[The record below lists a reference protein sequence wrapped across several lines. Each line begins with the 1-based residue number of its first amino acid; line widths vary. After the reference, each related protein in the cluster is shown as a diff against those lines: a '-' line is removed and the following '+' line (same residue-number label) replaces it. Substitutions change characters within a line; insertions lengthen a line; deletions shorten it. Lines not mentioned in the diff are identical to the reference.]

1 MMTTRSSAKIDSL
14 IPNPRNNRV
23 HPPEQIEMLKA
34 SIERFGQPQAVLAR
48 KHNRMLIAGH
58 AIHQAMLELGLPE
71 IEVAFWDIDQP
82 SADEF
87 LLADNRLAEL
97 SHFDRDRTRALLESV
112 PEDDFAALGFS
123 TEDIEALFK
132 EAASHAINVYEIDT
146 TQINDE
152 FWISVRGPL
161 ADQARALQR
170 LKEIMAEFPGVD
182 VELGTVVR

>member
-1 MMTTRSSAKIDSL
+1 
-14 IPNPRNNRV
+14 
-23 HPPEQIEMLKA
+23 
-34 SIERFGQPQAVLAR
+34 
-48 KHNRMLIAGH
+48 MLIAGH